1 MGYSE
6 DMRNSLLDDILADGN
21 VTDEQ
26 REELKKREEERDRV
40 RRSQRR
46 KQTIFGIMTSVIV
59 VALFVLLFSWL
70 MVLFYKQAQKPETD
84 TGVPATAVEQQVA
97 TEDGGVSDG
106 E

>member
-1 MGYSE
+1 M
-6 DMRNSLLDDILADGN
+6 DDILADGN

-26 REELKKREEERDRV
+26 REALKEREEERDRV

-59 VALFVLLFSWL
+59 AALFVLLFSWL
-70 MVLFYKQAQKPETD
+70 MVLFYKQAQKPEAG
-84 TGVPATAVEQQVA
+84 TGTPATAVEQQVA
-97 TEDGGVSDG
+97 TEDGGVSDS